1 MSSLPTSLP
10 EKPELAWDIARLF
23 PPQGHWS
30 EGSYLS
36 FTESLSQ
43 LVELVDGRVEV
54 LEMPTKSHQKM
65 VHFLLSLFLEFLTAN
80 RMGDAV
86 GAPYRVRLRGE
97 TYREPDITVYLNE
110 HLDRFGER
118 HGEGADL
125 VVEVVSDDAAGRTRD
140 YEDKRR
146 DYAAARV
153 PEYWIVDPVAQ
164 RITVLSLDNGNYAE
178 FGEFAAGS
186 HAASKILDGF
196 RLDVSTVFAAGVSS

>member
-10 EKPELAWDIARLF
+10 GKPEPAWDIARLF

-36 FTESLSQ
+36 FTESLNQ

-54 LEMPTKSHQKM
+54 LETPTKSHQKI
-65 VHFLLSLFLEFLTAN
+65 VHYLLNLFLTFLTTN
-80 RMGDAV
+80 RAGDAV

-97 TYREPDITVYLNE
+97 TYREPDITVYLTE

-125 VVEVVSDDAAGRTRD
+125 VVEVVSDDPAGRTRD
-140 YEDKRR
+140 YEDKRH
-146 DYAAARV
+146 DYARAHV
-153 PEYWIVDPVAQ
+153 SEYWIVDPAK
-164 RITVLSLDNGNYAE
+164 RWITVLVLEADEYAVS
-178 FGEFAAGS
+178 GEFTPGDEAE
-186 HAASKILDGF
+186 SKILDGF
-196 RLDVSTVFAAGVSS
+196 RADVSGVLQAG